1 MEKEKLIFKV
11 DKGTM
16 GSYNYIGFRKWVGKS
31 PALCSSG
38 SDYLLINPGE
48 YMELGFVDKPD
59 IANWNNDISDK
70 EFKLGN
76 YGDAL
81 GNGKLDDI
89 KLLLKTHSNFKQ
101 LD

>member
-1 MEKEKLIFKV
+1 MEKLIFKV

-31 PALCSSG
+31 PALCNSG
-38 SDYLLINPGE
+38 GDFLMIDPGE
-48 YMELGFVDKPD
+48 YIELGFVNKPD
-59 IANWNNDISDK
+59 VSNWKNEIGK
-70 EFKLGN
+70 QEFEHSH

-81 GNGKLDDI
+81 GSGSLDDI
-89 KLLLKTHSNFKQ
+89 KLMLTATSIFKR